1 MATGEGIGSELGRG
15 WSHGLG
21 ADMRYALRQLRSA
34 PGFALTAVLTLALT
48 VGLAATVFSVFDAVL
63 VRPLPFGH
71 VSELMDVRTIA
82 PEGYSQ
88 PASWPEYKFWR
99 DNVARVLDIAGFQET
114 TANLQAG
121 AQPIPVHALGVSANF
136 FRVMDV
142 HPVLGRV
149 IGAGQGEH
157 GNTSVA
163 VLSYA
168 MWQKRFGGQ
177 ASVIGSKVDLNGAPL
192 TVIGVT
198 PAGFRFPL
206 AQPEQIYVPVLA
218 VPEFAAMLNLAG
230 DHWLSNIA
238 RLQPGITRE
247 QAESAMQP
255 VLLAYAHQQNEAD
268 LLKRRM
274 HLVPIAKSLLG
285 QTSGLVESLALAV
298 LAVLVL
304 GCVNIAGLM
313 LARGLRREREL
324 ALRAA
329 LGASRL
335 RLARQLMVELCLL
348 ALGGTI
354 GGFAFAAGLLA
365 ATRSLLIAALDRGAD
380 VHLNLMVFAA
390 SMAAAL
396 LTLLL
401 AGLLPLRQ
409 ILSVA
414 PAAALRSGS
423 QSAGSSRGRNRL
435 RSSFLA
441 AQVALA
447 MLLLMTSALLLAALH
462 GARTTVLG
470 FRPDHLL
477 LEEVALTPGRVDA
490 GSPYTLFYQPLLA
503 KLKALPGVTD
513 AALTSRMPLSGSGN
527 NNSEVSVEGEPPAAA
542 GQDTLADVNFV
553 SPGYFP
559 TMGLRLLHGRVLEDG
574 LDGHGTQDVV
584 VNQAFVRRFLK
595 PGEDPVGRKIN
606 AWGGMPIVGVVS
618 DMRQG
623 LFEPIMPEFDMLPSG
638 LPADPQMSAVLRD
651 TNVVMRTGLPPAQLR
666 EPLRLAMASVDPTA
680 PYRPAMTMDDVM
692 AEVLTLQRLENWLF
706 GSFGALSLLLAL
718 VGLYGLVSQEVEQS
732 RRAIG
737 IRMAL
742 GAARGRV
749 LRDTL
754 QRVAVVSGCGVAIGA
769 ALSYASQQVLRAI
782 MPKMAP
788 HALLLGIGL
797 ACAME
802 LLAVWAA
809 FAPARRAASVDPVEV
824 LRAE

>member
-99 DNVARVLDIAGFQET
+99 DNGARVLDIAGFQET

>member
-1 MATGEGIGSELGRG
+1 MSAGEGIGTDL
-15 WSHGLG
+15 
-21 ADMRYALRQLRSA
+21 RYALRQLRSA

-71 VSELMDVRTIA
+71 VSRLMDVKTIS
-82 PEGYSQ
+82 PEGYTQ

-99 DNVARVLDIAGFQET
+99 DNGSKVMDIAGFQET
-114 TANLQAG
+114 TANLLAG
-121 AQPIPVHALGVSANF
+121 SQPLPVHALGVSSNF

-142 HPVLGRV
+142 QPVLGRM
-149 IGAGQGEH
+149 IGAANGEH
-157 GNTSVA
+157 GNDSVA

-168 MWQKRFGGQ
+168 MWQKQFGGR

-192 TVIGVT
+192 TIIGVA

-206 AQPEQIYVPVLA
+206 AQLDQIYVPVPA
-218 VPEFAAMLNLAG
+218 VPEFVAMLNESG
-230 DHWLSNIA
+230 EHWLSNIA
-238 RLQPGITRE
+238 RLRPGVTPR
-247 QAESAMQP
+247 QAASAMQP

-274 HLVPIAKSLLG
+274 HLVPIAESLLG
-285 QTSGLVESLALAV
+285 QTTGLMYSLAFAV
-298 LAVLVL
+298 LAVLLL

-324 ALRAA
+324 ALRSAI
-329 LGASRL
+329 GAPRL
-335 RLARQLMVELCLL
+335 RLARQLMELCLL
-348 ALGGTI
+348 ALAGAFGGLL
-354 GGFAFAAGLLA
+354 FAAGLLA
-365 ATRSLLIAALDRGAD
+365 ATRSLLIVALDRGAD
-380 VHLNLMVFAA
+380 VHLNLLVFAA
-390 SMAAAL
+390 SMVAAL
-396 LTLLL
+396 LTLLI

-423 QSAGSSRGRNRL
+423 LSAGSSRARNRL
-435 RSSFLA
+435 RASFLA

-477 LEEVALTPGRVDA
+477 LEEVALTPGSPDA
-490 GSPYTLFYQPLLA
+490 ASPYTLFYQPLLA

-513 AALTSRMPLSGSGN
+513 AALTSRMPLSGSDN
-527 NNSEVSVEGEPPAAA
+527 SNSEMSVEGEPPAPA
-542 GQDTLADVNFV
+542 GQNTLADINFV
-553 SPGYFP
+553 SPQYFS
-559 TMGLRLLHGRVLEDG
+559 TMGLRLLQGRLLQDG
-574 LDGHGTQDVV
+574 LDGHGTMHIV
-584 VNQAFVRRFLK
+584 VNQAFVKRFFK
-595 PGEDPVGRKIN
+595 PGEDPIGRKTIS
-606 AWGGMPIVGVVS
+606 WGGMTIVGVVS

-623 LFEPIMPEFDMLPSG
+623 LFQPVMPEFDMLPTG
-638 LPADPQMSAVLRD
+638 LPADPELGAVLRD
-651 TNVVMRTGLPPAQLR
+651 TNVVIRTALPPAQLR
-666 EPLRLAMASVDPTA
+666 GPLRQAMASLDPTA
-680 PYRPAMTMDDVM
+680 PYRPAMTMDDQM

-749 LRDTL
+749 LRHTL
-754 QRVAVVSGCGVAIGA
+754 QRVAVVAGCGVAIGA
-769 ALSYASQQVLRAI
+769 ALSYASQQVLRSI

-788 HALLLGIGL
+788 HALLLGVAL

>member
-1 MATGEGIGSELGRG
+1 MGAGEGIGSGLG
-15 WSHGLG
+15 SGLG
-21 ADMRYALRQLRSA
+21 ADVRYALRQLRSA

-71 VSELMDVRTIA
+71 VSRLMDVQTIS
-82 PEGYSQ
+82 PEGYTQ

-99 DNVARVLDIAGFQET
+99 DNGARVLDIAGFQET

-121 AQPIPVHALGVSANF
+121 SQPIPVHALGVSSNF

-142 HPVLGRV
+142 QPVLGRM
-149 IGAGQGEH
+149 IGAAEGEH
-157 GNTSVA
+157 GNNSVA
-163 VLSYA
+163 VLSYS
-168 MWQKRFGGQ
+168 MWQKRFGGRE
-177 ASVIGSKVDLNGAPL
+177 SVIGSKVDLNGAPL
-192 TVIGVT
+192 TIIGVT

-206 AQPEQIYVPVLA
+206 AQPEQVYVPVPA
-218 VPEFAAMLNLAG
+218 VPEFSAMLNSAG
-230 DHWLSNIA
+230 EHWLSNIA
-238 RLQPGITRE
+238 RLQPGVTQL

-274 HLVPIAKSLLG
+274 HLVPIAESLLG
-285 QTSGLVESLALAV
+285 QTSGLLYSLAFAV
-298 LAVLVL
+298 LAVLLL

-329 LGASRL
+329 IGASRL

-348 ALGGTI
+348 ALAGTF
-354 GGFAFAAGLLA
+354 GGFLFAAGLLA
-365 ATRSLLIAALDRGAD
+365 ATRSLLIVALDRGAD
-380 VHLNLMVFAA
+380 VHLNLLVFAA
-390 SMAAAL
+390 SMVAAL
-396 LTLLL
+396 LTLLV

-423 QSAGSSRGRNRL
+423 LSAGSSRGRNRL
-435 RSSFLA
+435 RASFLV

-490 GSPYTLFYQPLLA
+490 ASPYALFYQPLLA

-513 AALTSRMPLSGSGN
+513 AALTSRMPLSGSEN
-527 NNSEVSVEGEPPAAA
+527 NNSEVSVEGEPPMAA
-542 GQDTLADVNFV
+542 GMNTLADVNFV
-553 SPGYFP
+553 SPGYFS
-559 TMGLRLLHGRVLEDG
+559 TMGLHLLHGRLLDDG
-574 LDGHGTQDVV
+574 LDGHGSQDVV
-584 VNQAFVRRFLK
+584 VNQAFVRRFMK
-595 PGEDPVGRKIN
+595 TGEDPVGRKIN
-606 AWGGMPIVGVVS
+606 GLGGMQIVGVVS

-623 LFEPIMPEFDMLPSG
+623 LFQPIMPEFDMLPSG
-638 LPADPQMSAVLRD
+638 LPADPQLSAVLRD
-651 TNVVMRTGLPPAQLR
+651 TNVVMRTALPPAQLR
-666 EPLRLAMASVDPTA
+666 DPLRQAMASVDPTA
-680 PYRPAMTMDDVM
+680 PYRPALTMDDVM

-718 VGLYGLVSQEVEQS
+718 IGLYGLVSQEVEQS
-732 RRAIG
+732 RRSIG

-754 QRVAVVSGCGVAIGA
+754 QRVAIVAGCGVAIGA
-769 ALSYASQQVLRAI
+769 ALSYASQQVLRSI

-788 HALLLGIGL
+788 HALLLGVAL

>member
-1 MATGEGIGSELGRG
+1 MGA
-15 WSHGLG
+15 GLG
-21 ADMRYALRQLRSA
+21 AGRGADVRYALRQLRSA
-34 PGFALTAVLTLALT
+34 PGFALTAILTLALT

-71 VSELMDVRTIA
+71 VSRLMDVDTIA
-82 PEGYSQ
+82 PEGYTQ

-99 DNVARVLDIAGFQET
+99 DNGSRVLDIAGYQET

-121 AQPIPVHALGVSANF
+121 SQPIPVHALGISANF

-142 HPVLGRV
+142 QPALGRM
-149 IGAGQGEH
+149 IASGEGEH
-157 GNTSVA
+157 GNSSVA

-168 MWQKRFGGQ
+168 MWKKRFGGR

-206 AQPEQIYVPVLA
+206 AQPEQVYVPIPA
-218 VPEFAAMLNLAG
+218 IPEFAVMLNQPG
-230 DHWLSNIA
+230 MHWLSNIA
-238 RLQPGITRE
+238 RLRPGVSPQ

-255 VLLAYAHQQNEAD
+255 VLLAYAHLQNEAD
-268 LLKRRM
+268 LVKRRM
-274 HLVPIAKSLLG
+274 RMVPITKALLG

-298 LAVLVL
+298 LAVLLL

-313 LARGLRREREL
+313 LARGLRRERDL

-329 LGASRL
+329 LGASRV
-335 RLARQLMVELCLL
+335 RLVRQLMAELCLL

-365 ATRSLLIAALDRGAD
+365 ATRSLLVVALDRGAD
-380 VHLNLMVFAA
+380 VHLNLLVFAA

-396 LTLLL
+396 VTLLL

-414 PAAALRSGS
+414 PAVALRAGT

-435 RSSFLA
+435 RAAFLM

-447 MLLLMTSALLLAALH
+447 MLLLMASALLLTALR
-462 GARTTVLG
+462 GARATSLG

-477 LEEVALTPGRVDA
+477 LEEVALTPGRPDA
-490 GSPYTLFYQPLLA
+490 DNAYQLFYQPLLQ
-503 KLKALPGVTD
+503 KLRATPGVTD
-513 AALTSRMPLSGSGN
+513 AAVTSRWPLSGAAN
-527 NNSEVSVEGEPPAAA
+527 NNSEVSVLGEPPLPP
-542 GQDTLADVNFV
+542 GQNTLADSNFV
-553 SPGYFP
+553 SPGYFN
-559 TMGLRLLHGRVLEDG
+559 TMGLRLLRGRLLDEG
-574 LDGHGTQDVV
+574 LDGHGSMHVV
-584 VNQAFVRRFLK
+584 VNRAFVRRFLK
-595 PGEDPVGRKIN
+595 PGEDAVGRKID
-606 AWGGMPIVGVVS
+606 AWGGMLIVGVVS

-623 LFEPIMPEFDMLPSG
+623 LFEPAMPEFDMLPSA
-638 LPADPQMSAVLRD
+638 LPDASDIKGAIRDSNVVLR
-651 TNVVMRTGLPPAQLR
+651 TAIPSAQLR
-666 EPLRLAMASVDPTA
+666 EPLRRAVASVDPTV
-680 PYRPAMTMDDVM
+680 PFRPAMTMDDVM
-692 AEVLTLQRLENWLF
+692 NEVLTLQRLENWLF
-706 GSFGALSLLLAL
+706 GSFGVLSLVLAL
-718 VGLYGLVSQEVEQS
+718 VGLYGLVAQEVEQS

-754 QRVAVVSGCGVAIGA
+754 QRVALVAGCGVVVGA
-769 ALSYASQQVLRAI
+769 ALSYASRQVLRSL
-782 MPKMAP
+782 MPGDVP
-788 HALLLGIGL
+788 HVLLLGFGL

-809 FAPARRAASVDPVEV
+809 FAPARRAASVNPVEV